1 MSARRDPYHAF
12 VFDESLFAFMYET
25 PLFELALLPERN
37 PTRAVRLGKS
47 AVLSLCGARRPR
59 PACNDIIFYVHTD
72 KCKV

>member
-37 PTRAVRLGKS
+37 PTRA
-47 AVLSLCGARRPR
+47 
-59 PACNDIIFYVHTD
+59 
-72 KCKV
+72 